1 MSLQRERTLILAL
14 LLRSALAPLYLLIT
28 TALGFTAILQDRR
41 PSGAVGVKPRC
52 EGAVALAVT
61 SWMAAVVGVAIVVS
75 IAGSGTERCTTT
87 TAFPHRGQKLAL
99 AGMGV
104 PHLPQNIMGVS
115 VLRHHVVLANF
126 VQPVQ
131 KTSTRTQELCA
142 FRTDACGFEWSC
154 RYEKEQARYKHPNA
168 NPNKYADHSI
178 IVFRPT

>member
-1 MSLQRERTLILAL
+1 MERICKAK
-14 LLRSALAPLYLLIT
+14 
-28 TALGFTAILQDRR
+28 TAYVGDGES
-41 PSGAVGVKPRC
+41 SGAVEVKPRC
-52 EGAVALAVT
+52 EGAVALPVI

-75 IAGSGTERCTTT
+75 IAGSGTERCATT

-131 KTSTRTQELCA
+131 KLSTRTQELCA

-154 RYEKEQARYKHPNA
+154 RYEKEQARYKHPDA
-168 NPNKYADHSI
+168 KPNEYADDSI
-178 IVFRPT
+178 IVYVNPQN